1 MKVENTRYTVEQ
13 MKNIVDYY
21 DSRKTNKL
29 GQTTKRYSSV
39 TNYATVKRFRSYVEA
54 NGTNLHKF
62 KRLQQHVME
71 RFSIA
76 RSNLVHVSEDD
87 LKRWGSIKARELG
100 LPFHASPKWLHV
112 FKIKNR
118 IVSRKITKYMTT
130 REHENLSNVEEQA
143 KSFVKDFKQ
152 ACANISP
159 SRIFNFDQPGFNY
172 EYSPKRTLSNR
183 GERETIG

>member
-1 MKVENTRYTVEQ
+1 MMKKVIVKGKNFQKIKTLICSPRILGLQEWEEVKVENTRYTVEH

-71 RFSIA
+71 RFS
-76 RSNLVHVSEDD
+76 
-87 LKRWGSIKARELG
+87 
-100 LPFHASPKWLHV
+100 
-112 FKIKNR
+112 
-118 IVSRKITKYMTT
+118 
-130 REHENLSNVEEQA
+130 
-143 KSFVKDFKQ
+143 
-152 ACANISP
+152 
-159 SRIFNFDQPGFNY
+159 
-172 EYSPKRTLSNR
+172 
-183 GERETIG
+183 